1 MSGTPSAGGVRSLL
15 AKFENQSQNDNT
27 SPPSRGRS
35 PAGSDNSGNGRP
47 LSKVRASFIAVE
59 NVGRSGPFGG
69 LRKSNDG
76 ETPLSPSRLRS
87 SDGDDPYSTITAM
100 SEKENNVPPRNGSG
114 DSTKGEEKRPES
126 NGSSEVR
133 SALGNILKAS
143 VPDKSQSQDGPTAA
157 STEVSPG
164 DEKTQPARKAETVA
178 EKAGTTSKPVTKEQS
193 SLSLPRDNSTPKL
206 NGKTSP
212 TRPARS
218 PVPSRAQKSTSTASQ
233 GASKDTT
240 PGRQPASKEPTK
252 TVAGKPSRPSLN
264 PPAKITSRSSPA
276 SRDSA
281 KKTTTKSSPNGKA
294 QSKSPTR
301 PVRLPAS
308 MTAPTAS
315 SAAKT
320 GAASQSPNRA
330 QTPSRGL
337 TRKPSTLKK
346 DATGASPRVPASNIP
361 RQPSRASLAS
371 PGSDRPKSRTSTVG
385 TKTVDDSFLARMM
398 RPTASSASKTHEKVE
413 AKTPPRTRTT
423 RTPRRSPAKSEQGA
437 RTPSRGKEA
446 KAVPKKEETQSPKK
460 DQPETE
466 SKVHSAPVP
475 VPEPVPEEP
484 EKEHSTEGRV
494 ETALEDSTKATTEV
508 PAAAPAEEPHAPA
521 PTSTEAPAEAPAEV
535 PAEVPAEEPKAEAVE
550 QTSAPSPET
559 AIEEPTEV
567 STEQPKD
574 VPIAAAV
581 DAPADETIKEV
592 EAQETPAF
600 TEITES
606 Y

>member
-87 SDGDDPYSTITAM
+87 SEVDDPYSTITAM
-100 SEKENNVPPRNGSG
+100 SEKENNVPPNNGSG
-114 DSTKGEEKRPES
+114 DNVKPDEKRPES
-126 NGSSEVR
+126 NGSSEAR
-133 SALGNILKAS
+133 SALGNILKGS
-143 VPDKSQSQDGPTAA
+143 PPPEKSQPQDTPTAV
-157 STEVSPG
+157 STEVPIA
-164 DEKTQPARKAETVA
+164 DEKPQPAEKIESVA
-178 EKAGTTSKPVTKEQS
+178 EKESATPKPATKEPS
-193 SLSLPRDNSTPKL
+193 NLSLPRDNSSSKL

-212 TRPARS
+212 TRPAKS
-218 PVPSRAQKSTSTASQ
+218 PVPSRTQKSTTTSASQ
-233 GASKDTT
+233 SATKNTNAGK
-240 PGRQPASKEPTK
+240 QPSGKEPTK
-252 TVAGKPSRPSLN
+252 TVAAKPSRPSLN
-264 PPAKITSRSSPA
+264 PPAKITSRSTPNSTP

-294 QSKSPTR
+294 RSKSPTR

-308 MTAPTAS
+308 ATAPTAS

-320 GAASQSPNRA
+320 GAASRSPSRA
-330 QTPSRGL
+330 QTPSSGL

-346 DATGASPRVPASNIP
+346 DATGASPRVPASNVP

-371 PGSDRPKSRTSTVG
+371 PGSDRPKSRTSNVG
-385 TKTVDDSFLARMM
+385 TKPVDDSFLARMM

-413 AKTPPRTRTT
+413 AKTPPRTRST
-423 RTPRRSPAKSEQGA
+423 RTPRRSPAKSEQST

-446 KAVPKKEETQSPKK
+446 KAVPKKEETESHEKEQSEK
-460 DQPETE
+460 E
-466 SKVHSAPVP
+466 SSVHSTPAPVP
-475 VPEPVPEEP
+475 EAVPEEP
-484 EKEHSTEGRV
+484 ENEKSTTDRV
-494 ETALEDSTKATTEV
+494 ESVTEI
-508 PAAAPAEEPHAPA
+508 PETFAPA
-521 PTSTEAPAEAPAEV
+521 STEAPAPVDES
-535 PAEVPAEEPKAEAVE
+535 KAETVE
-550 QTSAPSPET
+550 QTSESGPAT
-559 AIEEPTEV
+559 AAEKLSEV
-567 STEQPKD
+567 LAEQPKEI
-574 VPIAAAV
+574 PGAAEV
-581 DAPADETIKEV
+581 DAPADETTKEA
-592 EAQETPAF
+592 EAQETPAVL